1 MSTPDD
7 VQRPAA
13 GHELTAELASGW
25 TIHVRGSWHDDDG
38 FSGGHQAGTR
48 HLGRLPGS
56 TVDELRAAMVQ
67 QRAEDE
73 RDAATPSS
81 LQIRL
86 VRDDIDVTVIDEQ
99 RLPADAPATLLWPPI
114 DTTAGVVLRWERTR
128 TSYDRPDG
136 RPVEPGEAP
145 HSFETT
151 VQPAWIVSPGGGV
164 GQLLLELGTSPVA
177 IWPDGR
183 LLMPSIHPLW
193 WDGDDEP
200 LTLMDLSG
208 QGEPLIVDGEPVTPS
223 RVLAAIG
230 EEAANGVAD
239 AVDAPSW
246 TFRQAALD
254 DGRLRLRLTHDDDA
268 PQVQWIAVEVGLD
281 QRWAVR
287 RIGTGEVGPG
297 EPLPSL

>member
-13 GHELTAELASGW
+13 DRELTAELAGGW

-38 FSGGHQAGTR
+38 YSGGHHGGTR
-48 HLGRLPGS
+48 HFGRLPGS
-56 TVDELRAAMVQ
+56 TVEELRAAMIE

-73 RDAATPSS
+73 REAATPST
-81 LQIRL
+81 LHVRL
-86 VRDDIDVTVIDEQ
+86 VRDDVDVTVIDER
-99 RLPADAPATLLWPPI
+99 RLPADDPATLLWPPI
-114 DTTAGVVLRWERTR
+114 VTDAGVVLRWERTR
-128 TSYDRPDG
+128 TSYDRADG

-151 VQPAWIVSPGGGV
+151 VQPAWLVSNGGGV
-164 GQLLLELGTSPVA
+164 GQLLIELGTAPVA

-183 LLMPSIHPLW
+183 LLMPSTHPLW

-208 QGEPLIVDGEPVTPS
+208 NGEPLIVDGAPITPS

-230 EEAANGVAD
+230 EDASNGSDDGAG
-239 AVDAPSW
+239 APHW
-246 TFRQAALD
+246 RFRQAAASE
-254 DGRLRLRLTHDDDA
+254 GRLRLRLSHDDD
-268 PQVQWIAVEVGLD
+268 PPHVGWIAVEVPLD
-281 QRWAVR
+281 GRWAVR
-287 RIGTGEVGPG
+287 RIGAGEVAEG
-297 EPLPSL
+297 EPLPPL